1 MNDDPTS
8 QTIAQQSRFANDAK
22 HGWYLFTL
30 AAMTLVLLAI
40 GIENGTQIE
49 TLERAVCSAATD
61 KGLAVQL
68 RAEIDKRYKE
78 LIGAHALSGRPNGND
93 ITDAVLPFLHPGRS
107 FNDSEKILRCAGF
120 TITYPDPTT
129 PKGSR
134 FKEWYT
140 VLAIAPYVRS
150 RFFGCAVDIR
160 VWLVPPNPGEYTSIE
175 MVRADILV
183 RCLWGKQLG
192 SSDQFSGPARPL
204 GGRICH
210 AGFAFY
216 LRAKTGRSNLKM
228 FRIAA
233 KRK

>member
-78 LIGAHALSGRPNGND
+78 LIAAHALSTGIHG
-93 ITDAVLPFLHPGRS
+93 TDVTNVVLPYIPPGMP
-107 FNDSEKILRCAGF
+107 FGDAEELLRCAGF
-120 TITYPDPTT
+120 GIGPHPDPTPPPEVNR
-129 PKGSR
+129 PKD
-134 FKEWYT
+134 WYA
-140 VLAIAPYVRS
+140 VLAGITPYVRP
-150 RFFGCAVDIR
+150 RLIGRKVD
-160 VWLVPPNPGEYTSIE
+160 LYASLLPPNPGEYTSVE
-175 MVRADILV
+175 RFKA
-183 RCLWGKQLG
+183 
-192 SSDQFSGPARPL
+192 
-204 GGRICH
+204 
-210 AGFAFY
+210 AFY
-216 LRAKTGRSNLKM
+216 VLCP
-228 FRIAA
+228 
-233 KRK
+233 